1 MGTTGATAAVVPW
14 VITSGSYT
22 DSAPVAGF
30 RMVAWTNAPR
40 AAELAIVQPDCAGVM
55 PAGPSSCHGVAR
67 PCALSG
73 LAGTMMR
80 QFTLA
85 AAAAAVAVAVGVA
98 VVVGQIV
105 GVADA
110 VAAVVAAAVAVVVAA
125 AVAAVV
131 QQR

>member
-1 MGTTGATAAVVPW
+1 
-14 VITSGSYT
+14 
-22 DSAPVAGF
+22 
-30 RMVAWTNAPR
+30 MVAWTNAPR
-40 AAELAIVQPDCAGVM
+40 APELAIVQPDCAGVM
-55 PAGPSSCHGVAR
+55 PAGPSSCHGVAS
-67 PCALSG
+67 PCAVSG

-85 AAAAAVAVAVGVA
+85 AAAAAVAVAAGVAAA

-110 VAAVVAAAVAVVVAA
+110 VAA

-131 QQR
+131 AGAVAAVVAAVV